1 LCIIFPL
8 FRAYSKVVDD
18 SMRHIAQFVEQ
29 KLVIKLVKQVIS
41 IPSNSHTFDRQ
52 RKIKKHISLKNIK
65 LIVS

>member
-1 LCIIFPL
+1 
-8 FRAYSKVVDD
+8 
-18 SMRHIAQFVEQ
+18 MRHIAQFVEQ